1 MLATFEQVLVE
12 IEVESADLTAWV
24 EQNWVLPVVE
34 DGRFLFDTTDV
45 ARVRLIAELS
55 RDMGVNEEAMPI
67 VLRLLDQIYSLRRAL
82 SDLNQAIKA
91 LPEAARDQLEADLR
105 RRSTDPDAA
114 ESDPGDSATPV

>member
-12 IEVESADLTAWV
+12 IDVESADLTAWV

-34 DGRFLFDTTDV
+34 DGRYLFDTADV
-45 ARVRLIAELS
+45 ARARLIAELG

-67 VLRLLDQIYSLRRAL
+67 VLRLLDQIYGLRRAL
-82 SDLNQAIKA
+82 SDLNQAIKV

-105 RRSTDPDAA
+105 RLSAASGPGPDT
-114 ESDPGDSATPV
+114 EE

>member
-34 DGRFLFDTTDV
+34 DGRFLFDTADV

-105 RRSTDPDAA
+105 RRSAKSDSA
-114 ESDPGDSATPV
+114 ESDSANSDSEG

>member
-34 DGRFLFDTTDV
+34 DGRFLFDTADV

-82 SDLNQAIKA
+82 SDLNEAIKA

-114 ESDPGDSATPV
+114 ESDPGDSAAPV

>member
-12 IEVESADLTAWV
+12 IEVEDADLTTWV

-34 DGRFLFDTTDV
+34 DGRYLFDSADV
-45 ARVRLIAELS
+45 ARVRLIAELN

-82 SDLNQAIKA
+82 SDLNAAIKA

-105 RRSTDPDAA
+105 RRSAGP
-114 ESDPGDSATPV
+114 DSAKSDSDG